1 MTCQPLPL
9 RNHVSQHS
17 LSKFEQTKQSD
28 FDHQLAEWEC
38 PPGFSEAPDC
48 GCYAIT
54 AERVL
59 QVRNTILPLNA
70 VDTGLVDAT
79 LT

>member
-9 RNHVSQHS
+9 PNHVSHS
-17 LSKFEQTKQSD
+17 LSKFEHEKQAA
-28 FDHQLAEWEC
+28 FDHLAEWEC

-59 QVRNTILPLNA
+59 QVRNTILPLNV
-70 VDTGLVDAT
+70 VDTRLVDAT
-79 LT
+79 LI